1 MRSSTFASSAATLSS
16 VTAGTGAGAGAGAS
30 FTTGAGA
37 AGATSFFVDAISNDL
52 ELDVFRY

>member
-16 VTAGTGAGAGAGAS
+16 VTAGTGAGAGAGAA

-37 AGATSFFVDAISNDL
+37 GADTSFLVAIVKNL
-52 ELDVFRY
+52 ELDIFRY

>member
-16 VTAGTGAGAGAGAS
+16 VTAGTGAGAGAGAA

-37 AGATSFFVDAISNDL
+37 GADTSFLVAMVKNL
-52 ELDVFRY
+52 ELDIFRY

>member
-16 VTAGTGAGAGAGAS
+16 VTAGAGAGAGAA

>member
-16 VTAGTGAGAGAGAS
+16 VTAGTGAGAGAGAA

-37 AGATSFFVDAISNDL
+37 DTSFLVAIVKNL
-52 ELDVFRY
+52 ELDIFRY